1 MTVEMRIGY
10 GIKDGTY
17 VPVEVEISNRDGL
30 TATEV
35 RAAANQFMRQV
46 KDELKELFDAS
57 H

>member
-1 MTVEMRIGY
+1 MRIGY